1 MGIQKHQPAMSDLF
15 ATVFR
20 MQSEQRRQRRKELK
34 RLKREEKRRAQ
45 AEGMPIIERVE
56 LRRMLASERQAQMC
70 ARTGRDETA
79 AADPQMCAEGE
90 AQMCAPPGG
99 EQTFREALQIARS
112 LLGRRASIT
121 HRMRRANGADLPRF
135 ATGLTS
141 SAEVRART
149 LLQYAV
155 EIDVDA
161 LADEET
167 VVIAGIQE
175 HIEEAGIHSGDS
187 SSVIPLTR

>member
-45 AEGMPIIERVE
+45 AEGMPIIERIE
-56 LRRMLASERQAQMC
+56 LRRMLASERQAQMCARTGRDETAAADPQMC

-112 LLGRRASIT
+112 LLGRRASSPT
-121 HRMRRANGADLPRF
+121 ECVELMA
-135 ATGLTS
+135 LT
-141 SAEVRART
+141 
-149 LLQYAV
+149 Y
-155 EIDVDA
+155 
-161 LADEET
+161 LASRPD
-167 VVIAGIQE
+167 
-175 HIEEAGIHSGDS
+175 
-187 SSVIPLTR
+187 